1 MTTRAQRDT
10 GSLVISLLLVV
21 VGLVTLY
28 DTTGYSD
35 IDSKIFPRAAA
46 VMLILSAGAS
56 AAVWFVRPQRAEGFG
71 AGDWWRRLVLV
82 GSMLLAALAMPYA
95 GFLAASLLVFAG
107 GLVSGMHER
116 WGRRELIL
124 YPVASALIAVAFYA
138 LFKYALYVPLP

>member
-21 VGLVTLY
+21 AGLVTLF
-28 DTTGYSD
+28 DTTSYAD
-35 IDSKIFPRAAA
+35 TDSQIFPRAAA

-56 AAVWFVRPQRAEGFG
+56 AAVWFIRPQRSDGFG

-82 GSMLLAALAMPYA
+82 GSMLLAALAMPYT
-95 GFLAASLLVFAG
+95 GFLATSLLVFAG

-124 YPVASALIAVAFYA
+124 YPIISAIIAVAFYV